1 MDPTAFLA
9 ALASALTYAVWNAA
23 ARARPD
29 PGLGFAVIVVA
40 AGFTAFPILL
50 FTGLPNLSAW
60 PWMVGGMV
68 FNLLAMRAMMATYR
82 RTPFAVGFPI
92 ARGLTP
98 PMVALA
104 ALAVDGEAP
113 SVLAVVGILAVSA
126 ALTLLGL
133 NALRRDN
140 ASLDGLAMAAL
151 TSVFT
156 AVYVFLDAKGAR
168 ASGNILAYGC
178 LLAVLNAILMGLM
191 QAFEGR
197 SPLRFTPRDWVF
209 GLAVSVVSMASYLLL
224 LYAFTHGPI
233 GPMSAIRETSVLFAT
248 ALAAWLLKERVG
260 PLEWLCVVIAVA
272 GIALLRLS

>member
-1 MDPTAFLA
+1 MDPIAFLA
-9 ALASALTYAVWNAA
+9 ALGSALTYALWNAA
-23 ARARPD
+23 VRARPD

-40 AGFTAFPILL
+40 AGFTAFPIVLW
-50 FTGLPNLSAW
+50 TGLPDLRAW

-68 FNLLAMRAMMATYR
+68 FNLIAMRAMMATYR

-104 ALAVDGEAP
+104 ALAVDGEVP
-113 SVLAVVGILAVSA
+113 SLLAVVGILAVSA

-133 NALRRDN
+133 NALRRDK
-140 ASLDGLAMAAL
+140 ASLDGLAMAAM

-156 AVYVFLDAKGAR
+156 ACYVFLDAKGAR

-178 LLAVLNAILMGLM
+178 LLAVLNAILMAIL
-191 QAFEGR
+191 QALEGR

-209 GLAVSVVSMASYLLL
+209 GLLVSIVSMTSYLLL

-233 GPMSAIRETSVLFAT
+233 GPLSALRETSVLFAT

-260 PLEWLCVVIAVA
+260 GLEWVCVMIAVA
-272 GIALLRLS
+272 GIAILRMS